1 MNRIPQREL
10 RNDVSGVLRRVK
22 GGESLRITVSGND
35 VADLVP
41 VDDSPSWTPGPRALE
56 LIADAQA
63 DAGLAAE
70 LAEAYP
76 ETTDNL

>member
-10 RNDVSGVLRRVK
+10 RNDIADVLRRVK
-22 GGESLRITVSGND
+22 SGESLRITVSGND

-41 VDDSPSWTPGPRALE
+41 VDDAPSWTPGSRARE
-56 LIADAQA
+56 LIAERQA